1 MNGNIDKYISLSE
14 ENLLDLIKNDQ
25 NEAFRFL
32 FQKYYSRLL
41 GYAIRF
47 VQEREIAEDIIQEVF
62 ISFWEK
68 RHLLKSISLSSLL
81 FCMVRNASIN
91 YLKQKVLVEKYPI
104 EFIEN
109 IDGEEKL
116 YTLDFALSA
125 DEETLYEELK
135 KRIQEALSILPERS
149 REIFLLSRF
158 NGLKNKEIAS
168 KLDISTTAVEKHIS
182 KSLKKIS
189 LYLKDNVDYI
199 IRKTTRTNFQ
209 NEAVRYFYSLP
220 KRSGSFW
227 YKLQWH

>member
-14 ENLLDLIKNDQ
+14 ENLLDLIKNDR

-189 LYLKDNVDYI
+189 LYLKDNVDYNDYI
-199 IRKTTRTNFQ
+199 IIISIFLSAK
-209 NEAVRYFYSLP
+209 
-220 KRSGSFW
+220 
-227 YKLQWH
+227 

>member
-1 MNGNIDKYISLSE
+1 MNYNIDKYISLSD
-14 ENLLDLIKNDQ
+14 ENLLGLIQ
-25 NEAFRFL
+25 NNEDKAFQFL
-32 FQKYYSRLL
+32 FKKYYPRLL
-41 GYAIRF
+41 AYAIRF
-47 VQEREIAEDIIQEVF
+47 VKEKEIAEDIIQEVF
-62 ISFWEK
+62 MSFWEK
-68 RHLLKSISLSSLL
+68 RQLLKSISLSSLL

-135 KRIQEALSILPERS
+135 KKIQEALSILPERS

-189 LYLKDNVDYI
+189 LYLKDNVDYNDYI
-199 IRKTTRTNFQ
+199 IIISIFLSIK
-209 NEAVRYFYSLP
+209 
-220 KRSGSFW
+220 
-227 YKLQWH
+227 

>member
-1 MNGNIDKYISLSE
+1 MNDNIDKYISLSE

-149 REIFLLSRF
+149 REVFLLSRF
-158 NGLKNKEIAS
+158 NGLKNKEIAL

-189 LYLKDNVDYI
+189 LYLKDNVDYNDYI
-199 IRKTTRTNFQ
+199 IIISIFLSVK
-209 NEAVRYFYSLP
+209 
-220 KRSGSFW
+220 
-227 YKLQWH
+227 

>member
-1 MNGNIDKYISLSE
+1 MGETTTSQINI
-14 ENLLDLIKNDQ
+14 IK
-25 NEAFRFL
+25 L
-32 FQKYYSRLL
+32 P
-41 GYAIRF
+41 
-47 VQEREIAEDIIQEVF
+47 II
-62 ISFWEK
+62 
-68 RHLLKSISLSSLL
+68 
-81 FCMVRNASIN
+81 CMVRNASIN

-135 KRIQEALSILPERS
+135 KKIQEALSILPERS

-189 LYLKDNVDYI
+189 LYLKDNVDYNDYI
-199 IRKTTRTNFQ
+199 IIISIFLSIK
-209 NEAVRYFYSLP
+209 
-220 KRSGSFW
+220 
-227 YKLQWH
+227 

>member
-1 MNGNIDKYISLSE
+1 MNDNIDKYISLSE
-14 ENLLDLIKNDQ
+14 EKLLDLIKKDQ
-25 NEAFRFL
+25 NEAFKFL

-41 GYAIRF
+41 RYAIRF
-47 VQEREIAEDIIQEVF
+47 VQEKEIAEDIIQEVF

-68 RHLLKSISLSSLL
+68 RQLLKSISLSSLL

-125 DEETLYEELK
+125 DEETLYDDLK
-135 KRIQEALSILPERS
+135 KRIQEALSILPQRS
-149 REIFLLSRF
+149 REVFLLSRF

-168 KLDISTTAVEKHIS
+168 KLKISTTAVEKHIS
-182 KSLKKIS
+182 KSLKCK
-189 LYLKDNVDYI
+189 
-199 IRKTTRTNFQ
+199 
-209 NEAVRYFYSLP
+209 
-220 KRSGSFW
+220 KRSRLLQQKRRCCYSSDVA
-227 YKLQWH
+227 KLMFSS

>member
-32 FQKYYSRLL
+32 FQKSYSRLL

-189 LYLKDNVDYI
+189 LYLKDNVDYNDYI
-199 IRKTTRTNFQ
+199 IIISIFLSAK
-209 NEAVRYFYSLP
+209 
-220 KRSGSFW
+220 
-227 YKLQWH
+227 

>member
-1 MNGNIDKYISLSE
+1 MNDNIDKYISLSE
-14 ENLLDLIKNDQ
+14 EKLLDLIKKDQ
-25 NEAFRFL
+25 NEAFKFL

-41 GYAIRF
+41 RYAIRF
-47 VQEREIAEDIIQEVF
+47 VQEKEIAEDIIQEVF

-68 RHLLKSISLSSLL
+68 RQLLKSISLSSLL

-125 DEETLYEELK
+125 DEETLYDDLK
-135 KRIQEALSILPERS
+135 KRIQEALSILPQRS
-149 REIFLLSRF
+149 REVFLLSRF

-168 KLDISTTAVEKHIS
+168 KLKISTTAVEKHIS

-189 LYLKDNVDYI
+189 SYLKDNADYNDYI
-199 IRKTTRTNFQ
+199 IIISIFLSAK
-209 NEAVRYFYSLP
+209 
-220 KRSGSFW
+220 
-227 YKLQWH
+227 

>member
-1 MNGNIDKYISLSE
+1 MKKTLLVKGKDISMNDNIDKYISLSE
-14 ENLLDLIKNDQ
+14 ENLLDLIKNNQ
-25 NEAFRFL
+25 NEAFK
-32 FQKYYSRLL
+32 FQAVKYYSRLL

-47 VQEREIAEDIIQEVF
+47 VQEKEIAEDIIQEVF

-68 RHLLKSISLSSLL
+68 RHFLKSISLSSLL

-125 DEETLYEELK
+125 DEETLYEDLK
-135 KRIQEALSILPERS
+135 KRIQEALSVLPERS

-189 LYLKDNVDYI
+189 SYLKDNVDYNDYI
-199 IRKTTRTNFQ
+199 IIISIFLSAK
-209 NEAVRYFYSLP
+209 
-220 KRSGSFW
+220 
-227 YKLQWH
+227 

>member
-68 RHLLKSISLSSLL
+68 RHLLKSIL

-189 LYLKDNVDYI
+189 LYLKDNVDYNDYI
-199 IRKTTRTNFQ
+199 IIISIFLSAK
-209 NEAVRYFYSLP
+209 
-220 KRSGSFW
+220 
-227 YKLQWH
+227 

>member
-1 MNGNIDKYISLSE
+1 MKKTLLVKGKDISMNDNIDKYISLSE
-14 ENLLDLIKNDQ
+14 ENLLDLIKNNQ
-25 NEAFRFL
+25 NEAFKFL

-47 VQEREIAEDIIQEVF
+47 VQEKEIAEDIIQEVF
-62 ISFWEK
+62 ISFWGK
-68 RHLLKSISLSSLL
+68 RHFLKSISLSSLL

-125 DEETLYEELK
+125 DEETLYEDLK
-135 KRIQEALSILPERS
+135 KRIQEALSVLPERS

-189 LYLKDNVDYI
+189 SYLKDNVDYNDYI
-199 IRKTTRTNFQ
+199 IIISIFLSAK
-209 NEAVRYFYSLP
+209 
-220 KRSGSFW
+220 
-227 YKLQWH
+227 

>member
-1 MNGNIDKYISLSE
+1 MNDNIDKYISLSE
-14 ENLLDLIKNDQ
+14 EKLLDLIKKNQ
-25 NEAFRFL
+25 NEAFKFL

-41 GYAIRF
+41 RYAIRF
-47 VQEREIAEDIIQEVF
+47 VQEKEIAEDIIQEVF

-68 RHLLKSISLSSLL
+68 RQLLKSISLSSLL

-125 DEETLYEELK
+125 DEETLYDDLK
-135 KRIQEALSILPERS
+135 KRIQEALSILPQRS
-149 REIFLLSRF
+149 REVFLLSRF

-168 KLDISTTAVEKHIS
+168 KLKISTTAVEKHIS

-189 LYLKDNVDYI
+189 SYLKDNADYNDYI
-199 IRKTTRTNFQ
+199 IIISIFLSAK
-209 NEAVRYFYSLP
+209 
-220 KRSGSFW
+220 
-227 YKLQWH
+227 

>member
-1 MNGNIDKYISLSE
+1 MLVKGKDIGMNDNIDKYISLSE
-14 ENLLDLIKNDQ
+14 ENLLDLIKNNQ
-25 NEAFRFL
+25 NEAFKFL

-68 RHLLKSISLSSLL
+68 RHFLKSISLSSLL

-125 DEETLYEELK
+125 DEETLYEDLK
-135 KRIQEALSILPERS
+135 KRIQEALSVLPERS

-189 LYLKDNVDYI
+189 SYLKDNVDYNDYI
-199 IRKTTRTNFQ
+199 IIISIFLSAK
-209 NEAVRYFYSLP
+209 
-220 KRSGSFW
+220 
-227 YKLQWH
+227 

>member
-1 MNGNIDKYISLSE
+1 MNDNIDKYISLSE
-14 ENLLDLIKNDQ
+14 EKLLDLIKKDQ
-25 NEAFRFL
+25 NDAFKFL

-41 GYAIRF
+41 RYAIRF
-47 VQEREIAEDIIQEVF
+47 VQEKEIAEDIIQEVF

-68 RHLLKSISLSSLL
+68 RQLLKSISLSSLL

-125 DEETLYEELK
+125 DEETLYDDLK
-135 KRIQEALSILPERS
+135 KRIQEALSILPQRS
-149 REIFLLSRF
+149 REVFLLSRF

-168 KLDISTTAVEKHIS
+168 KLKISTTAVEKHIS

-189 LYLKDNVDYI
+189 SYLKDNADYNDYI
-199 IRKTTRTNFQ
+199 IIISIFLSAK
-209 NEAVRYFYSLP
+209 
-220 KRSGSFW
+220 
-227 YKLQWH
+227 

>member
-1 MNGNIDKYISLSE
+1 MNYNIAKYISLSD
-14 ENLLDLIKNDQ
+14 ENLLGLIQ
-25 NEAFRFL
+25 NNEDKAFQFL
-32 FQKYYSRLL
+32 FKKYYPRLL
-41 GYAIRF
+41 AYAIRF
-47 VQEREIAEDIIQEVF
+47 VKEKEIAEDIIQEVF
-62 ISFWEK
+62 MSFWEK
-68 RHLLKSISLSSLL
+68 RQLLKSISLSSLL

-135 KRIQEALSILPERS
+135 KKIQEALSILPERS

-189 LYLKDNVDYI
+189 LYLKDNVDYNDYI
-199 IRKTTRTNFQ
+199 IIISIFLSIK
-209 NEAVRYFYSLP
+209 
-220 KRSGSFW
+220 
-227 YKLQWH
+227 